1 MHIHFTD
8 DLLYCSSTTI
18 LYKVVPFPRKNG
30 MSHLG
35 ILKSCGMN
43 EMEEESKMIKLRS
56 SEIRVGS
63 QRICKI

>member
-1 MHIHFTD
+1 MHIHFTV
-8 DLLYCSSTTI
+8 DLLYCSTI

-43 EMEEESKMIKLRS
+43 EMEKETK
-56 SEIRVGS
+56 
-63 QRICKI
+63 KIELKS